1 MEKVL
6 LGLIAFAFFLFILG
20 LAGKSRAI
28 HKKSLEK
35 SEIYQRVTVFAIILM
50 LLSAFIYSIIAL
62 N

>member
-6 LGLIAFAFFLFILG
+6 LGLIAFGFALFIIG
-20 LAGKSRAI
+20 LAGKSRAV
-28 HKKSLEK
+28 HKKSLQK